1 MQGPSRRKYGQYRE
15 GKEAHEGLGKIFQ
28 KGGGGPWGQYRGAQ
42 EGSGKDLR
50 KGPWKAFRG
59 MKVQKSF
66 MDAFYKSFQCFWQ
79 GARKVEIHT
88 KMGCR

>member
-1 MQGPSRRKYGQYRE
+1 MKAWDRYFKRE
-15 GKEAHEGLGKIFQ
+15 V
-28 KGGGGPWGQYRGAQ
+28 GGPGASTGEPRKAQ
-42 EGSGKDLR
+42 EKDLR

-66 MDAFYKSFQCFWQ
+66 MDAFYTSFQCFWQ